1 MLVRSGRYKERF
13 VMKRKENVVR
23 KDEPSDVLEERE
35 VKGEERNKDSA
46 LEKSKDG
53 GGVEEQRVLLMED
66 GKLKPF
72 SPDDYTASTLYQV
85 VESFSVECR
94 LVRPED
100 PGNLVFE
107 GKRPTKKT
115 QPIIVTK
122 GGDSL
127 LLESWESLESNPEQ
141 LSDAAEVIGALP
153 VKQVFVLRRK

>member
-1 MLVRSGRYKERF
+1 
-13 VMKRKENVVR
+13 MKRKENVVQ
-23 KDEPSDVLEERE
+23 KDWPSAVEKKEGKD
-35 VKGEERNKDSA
+35 EERNGSIP
-46 LEKSKDG
+46 EMSKES
-53 GGVEEQRVLLMED
+53 GVAEEQRILLMED

-72 SPDDYTASTLYQV
+72 SPEEYTASTLYQV

-115 QPIIVTK
+115 LPIIVTK

-127 LLESWESLESNPEQ
+127 LLESWESLESKPEQ
-141 LSDAAEVIGALP
+141 LSDASEVIGAMP
-153 VKQVFVLRRK
+153 VKQVFVLKKK